1 MKSRIL
7 AAVLAIFLGGLGIHK
22 FYMGKIGWGV
32 VYLLFCWTGIPA
44 IVALVEGIIYLFSDD
59 TTFNS

>member
-22 FYMGKIGWGV
+22 FYMGKIGWGLSICSFV
-32 VYLLFCWTGIPA
+32 GREFLLLW
-44 IVALVEGIIYLFSDD
+44 L
-59 TTFNS
+59 

>member
-32 VYLLFCWTGIPA
+32 VYLLFCWTGVPA

>member
-32 VYLLFCWTGIPA
+32 VYLLFCWTGVPA
-44 IVALVEGIIYLFSDD
+44 IVALV
-59 TTFNS
+59 